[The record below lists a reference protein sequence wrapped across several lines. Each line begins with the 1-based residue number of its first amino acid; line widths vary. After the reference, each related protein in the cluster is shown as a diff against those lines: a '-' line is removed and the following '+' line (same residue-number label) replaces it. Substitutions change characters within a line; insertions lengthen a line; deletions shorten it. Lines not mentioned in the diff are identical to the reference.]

1 VQQAKKA
8 MAEAEAMHR
17 QNELARKAHEM
28 KRAGASWWDISEQL
42 GITEYAASQLVADR
56 IRQASELVNRGDKLA
71 ALDLEVETLNEMQ
84 WAIYARVRKGDLKA
98 IETVLKI
105 QAQRV
110 KFLGL
115 EDVQQG
121 AGSTTLVVSG
131 DSAAYIAALQEG
143 ARQRELEA
151 G

>member
-1 VQQAKKA
+1 
-8 MAEAEAMHR
+8 MAEADAMHR

-28 KRAGASWWDISEQL
+28 KRAGASWWDIAEEL
-42 GITEYAASQLVADR
+42 GITEFAASTLVSER
-56 IRQASELVNRGDKLA
+56 IRAAADLVDRGSKLEM
-71 ALDLEVETLNEMQ
+71 LDLELERLDEMQ
-84 WAIYARVRKGDLKA
+84 WAIYGRARKGDLKA

-105 QAQRV
+105 QEKRV
-110 KFLGL
+110 KYAGL
-115 EDVQQG
+115 EDLQAG

-143 ARQRELEA
+143 AKQRELEA